1 MSNMPE
7 ISLAAPSDCICE
19 LHSGCVCSSSEK
31 ALRLFY
37 AGDMPKMTIEQ
48 RNECL
53 DEIDRVEGYDRS
65 DYENEDDARLA
76 GSVLFAWADYARDKG
91 LL

>member
-1 MSNMPE
+1 
-7 ISLAAPSDCICE
+7 
-19 LHSGCVCSSSEK
+19 
-31 ALRLFY
+31 
-37 AGDMPKMTIEQ
+37 MTIEQ